1 MFDNTYF
8 KNAKKYW
15 YNGKFY
21 DWSDP
26 TLHPMSHALHYG
38 SSVFEGIRSHVTAQG
53 PAIFRLPEHID
64 RFLLSAQVAKM
75 EIPYSP
81 NEISQAI
88 KLTLEENRLQSAY
101 IRPLLFYSYGN
112 LGLVPMYS
120 PEEMLIAVW
129 EFNVFS
135 GDKKDQGISA
145 YIVPWRRIHHRQLD
159 MRAKLGGLYIL
170 SAINAVA
177 AREHGSDEAL
187 FLNLEGNVAEG
198 PGANI
203 FIVKNGQL
211 KTNDRSESILEGI
224 TRATLLEMARD
235 SGLRTKVGPLT
246 RKDLFEADEAFFSGT
261 AVEITPIVRIA
272 DGSQAGQEAKD
283 YPIGTGRVGKITRSL
298 AEAYQSV
305 CSGKMP
311 QYNKWLTYM
320 EDQTAR
326 PVPAHPY
333 R

>member
-26 TLHPMSHALHYG
+26 ILHPMSHALHYG
-38 SSVFEGIRSHVTAQG
+38 SSVFEGIRSYITPQG
-53 PAIFRLPEHID
+53 PAIFRLAEHID

-75 EIPYSP
+75 EVPYGP
-81 NEISQAI
+81 AEIGQAI
-88 KLTLEENRLQSAY
+88 KLTLQENGLQSAY

-135 GDKKDQGISA
+135 ADKKDQGISA

-170 SAINAVA
+170 SAINALD
-177 AREHGSDEAL
+177 AREHGADEAL

-235 SGLRTKVGPLT
+235 MGLRTKVGPIT
-246 RKDLFEADEAFFSGT
+246 RKELFEADEVFFCGT
-261 AVEITPIVRIA
+261 AVEITPIVRVA
-272 DGSQAGQEAKD
+272 DGSQAGREDKN
-283 YPIGTGRVGKITRSL
+283 YSIGTGRVGKTTRNLS
-298 AEAYQSV
+298 EAYLAA
-305 CSGKMP
+305 CCGKMP
-311 QYNKWLTYM
+311 QYHKWLTYF
-320 EDQTAR
+320 EDQAAR
-326 PVPAHPY
+326 PVPSHPY

>member
-21 DWSDP
+21 AWSDP

-38 SSVFEGIRSHVTAQG
+38 SSVFEGIRSYVTPKG
-53 PAIFRLPEHID
+53 PAIFRLPEHLD
-64 RFLLSAQVAKM
+64 RFLISAQVAKM
-75 EIPYSP
+75 EIPYGAA
-81 NEISQAI
+81 EIGQAI
-88 KLTLEENRLQSAY
+88 KLTLQENRLQAAY

-112 LGLVPMYS
+112 LGLVPMHS
-120 PEEMLIAVW
+120 PEELLIAVW
-129 EFNVFS
+129 EFSVFPR
-135 GDKKDQGISA
+135 DKKNKGISA

-177 AREHGSDEAL
+177 AREHDYDEAL

-211 KTNDRSESILEGI
+211 KTNERSESILEGI
-224 TRATLLEMARD
+224 TRTTLLEMARD
-235 SGLRTKVGPLT
+235 SGLRTKVGPIT
-246 RKDLFEADEAFFSGT
+246 RKELFEADEAFFSGT
-261 AVEITPIVRIA
+261 AVEITPIVLVA
-272 DGSQAGQEAKD
+272 DGSEAGQEAKVFT
-283 YPIGTGRVGKITRSL
+283 IGQGRVGEVTRRL
-298 AEAYQSV
+298 AEDYQAA
-305 CSGKMP
+305 CCGLLP
-311 QYNKWLTYM
+311 HYHKWLTYV
-320 EDQTAR
+320 EDPAAR
-326 PVPAHPY
+326 PAAAHPY